1 MNLYMIPVIGFEG
14 AVILSIIAIV
24 SVGLAG
30 VRFSFANSQPGSKE
44 RSPNS
49 GLAPRRA
56 VARKDVR
63 TASWMRS
70 TFGFF
75 LRSMSLVWA
84 LVLSPLR
91 LFKGGLDKPSNG
103 MVVTSPVTV
112 SQHASSELEV
122 AAPSASEAC
131 AGVEERDE
139 RMDTQTQWARV
150 SRVVEDGIQKANAI
164 EALHQSAGRQLDAVD
179 YAYERMLLELSE
191 VLPDVTENRSVCR
204 ANRDKAFA
212 NAAAAFEADL
222 ADEIAE
228 QADAEAAGAEEPAER
243 KPRKKKKSQADSVAA

>member
-24 SVGLAG
+24 SMGLAG

-56 VARKDVR
+56 VARKDVP

-70 TFGFF
+70 TFRFF

-103 MVVTSPVTV
+103 MVVTSSVTV
-112 SQHASSELEV
+112 SQYASSELEV

-131 AGVEERDE
+131 AGVEERNE

-150 SRVVEDGIQKANAI
+150 SRVVEDGIHKANAI

-204 ANRDKAFA
+204 ANRDEAFA
-212 NAAAAFEADL
+212 KAAAAFEADW
-222 ADEIAE
+222 ADEVAE
-228 QADAEAAGAEEPAER
+228 QAEAACAEEPAER
-243 KPRKKKKSQADSVAA
+243 KPGKKKKSQADSVAA